1 MKFSEF
7 LIILFFLAVIVF
19 AVCKVHGIVTSDL
32 PLWAKLVL
40 LGG

>member
-19 AVCKVHGIVTSDL
+19 AVCEVHGIVTSDL